1 MRRNDLRQRLK
12 RGETVI
18 GTMVQE
24 VRTPSIAQILKQVG
38 FDFFMLDMEHGAFN
52 LETAAEIIR
61 AARLAGI
68 PPLVRVAGP
77 QYELI
82 GRILDQGA
90 IGVMLPRV
98 ESRVEVELLVQ
109 SIKYPP
115 LGKRGMSSDAPHSGY
130 DFKPLAEFVQM
141 NNEDTIAIA
150 QIERK
155 AAIENIDDI
164 LSTPGVDVAL
174 VGPEDLS
181 VSLGLD
187 EDDVQSRQ
195 RGDRGDDGGR
205 RAPSRRLGDPHG
217 QRRGTPG
224 LAAQRHGHGHVLVRP
239 RIPHGR
245 PEQRAASIACAPA
258 NRLTA
263 DLNSRLP
270 YLRLL
275 LGCTADPA
283 EAPTPSGQRGSPTR
297 LTVPSRASKIRLKAN
312 AHAADPLAR
321 EAIFRSNSS
330 SNGSWLWISPPA
342 SSGAGTPTSTA
353 LPRAAVLPFLWAG
366 IRWSARLRR
375 ISRSA
380 STSMACDEHG
390 CRDRQ

>member
-1 MRRNDLRQRLK
+1 MRRSDLRQRLK

-38 FDFFMLDMEHGAFN
+38 FDFLMLDMEHGAFD

-98 ESRVEVELLVQ
+98 ESRAEVELLVQ

-155 AAIENIDDI
+155 AAIQGIDAI
-164 LSTPGVDVAL
+164 LSVPGVDVAL

-187 EDDVQSRQ
+187 EHDLQ
-195 RGDRGDDGGR
+195 GR
-205 RAPSRRLGDPHG
+205 VNAAIEAMMAAAARHGVVSAIHMGSVEALQAWLRKGMSMAMYSSDLGFLLGDPSKG
-217 QRRGTPG
+217 G
-224 LAAQRHGHGHVLVRP
+224 L
-239 RIPHGR
+239 
-245 PEQRAASIACAPA
+245 
-258 NRLTA
+258 
-263 DLNSRLP
+263 D
-270 YLRLL
+270 
-275 LGCTADPA
+275 
-283 EAPTPSGQRGSPTR
+283 
-297 LTVPSRASKIRLKAN
+297 
-312 AHAADPLAR
+312 
-321 EAIFRSNSS
+321 
-330 SNGSWLWISPPA
+330 
-342 SSGAGTPTSTA
+342 
-353 LPRAAVLPFLWAG
+353 
-366 IRWSARLRR
+366 RLR
-375 ISRSA
+375 SG
-380 STSMACDEHG
+380 T
-390 CRDRQ
+390 